1 MRRQPHLRLPL
12 SKSRLK
18 KLDMVSLIGILLFA
32 LYLVWVE
39 DEGVIAPTGEVH
51 ILSGY
56 AEITDGDSI
65 KINGERIRL
74 VGIDAPET
82 EQTCLDEQKK
92 PHPCGR
98 LATQHLV
105 SLINNRPVTCRWHER
120 DRYERILGA
129 CKADNDDLNRLM
141 VENGWAVSYYSSAY
155 DNEQKLARRQ
165 KKGMWIWRV
174 KQPQQWRREHPR
186 L

>member
-1 MRRQPHLRLPL
+1 MRRKSRLRLSL

-18 KLDMVSLIGILLFA
+18 RLDGVTLIGIALLA
-32 LYLVWVE
+32 LYLAWVE
-39 DEGVIAPTGEVH
+39 DEALVAPTGEVQ

-65 KINGERIRL
+65 KIKGERIRL

-82 EQTCLDEQKK
+82 AQTCQDEHKK
-92 PHPCGR
+92 HHPCGR

-105 SLINNRPVTCRWHER
+105 SLIKNRPVTCRWHER
-120 DRYERILGA
+120 DRYNRILGA
-129 CKADNDDLNRLM
+129 CQAGNDDLNRLM

-165 KKGMWIWRV
+165 KRGMWIWRV
-174 KQPQQWRREHPR
+174 QQPQQWRREHPR
-186 L
+186 R